1 MVSSS
6 AVARSRPP
14 SARRPASASEG
25 YDDAAARALRRRGV
39 LAPVLGLLALVAV
52 VFGGTLG
59 HGFVYDDQFL
69 VVENRLLESPASWP
83 ELFRTGSWAG
93 AGIDARNYR
102 PLPLLT
108 MAWNRWW
115 GGLEPAG
122 YHAVNL
128 LAHAL
133 AAVLLYALGRRLALG
148 RPAAWLA
155 AALFAVHPL
164 QAEPVS
170 EIVGRMDLMAGAAML
185 AALLAH
191 LALRERQLDGRPPW
205 AMGAAAVALYAAG
218 LLSKEHVVLFPAVA
232 AVWDLGRRRELPLRR
247 ALPVHAAYAAAAA
260 GYLAL
265 RAAVFG
271 GELLAGAVSRLDNPL
286 AHVAPALRFVSAL
299 GVAGRYLGHAA
310 LPTGLSP
317 EYCYAQVLPL
327 ESIGAPSAL
336 LTMLAT
342 AVLAAG
348 ALALARR
355 SPRAALAIALGAAAF
370 LPVSNLLFPIGT
382 VMGDRLFYL
391 PLAALALLVGF
402 AVERLAASR
411 PRVSAAIAATVLA
424 ALAAGAAA
432 QTRHWRDSYALSRR
446 AVAAAPL
453 CARGHSNL
461 GYDLLERGELAGAA
475 ASFARALEL
484 YPEQPKAEV
493 GLATVAIR
501 RAGDIGALDDAA
513 RRLERALGL
522 DSRSS
527 AALEVAAE
535 VARRRGDA
543 DAARRYW
550 ERRLAL
556 DPNHAPTLSNLAL
569 LEWTAGRPEPA
580 LALWRRAAAQPG
592 APAEVWRNLS
602 AALSATGAN
611 DEAAAAWSR
620 YESARAASGA
630 EGAISGRRRNNKP

>member
-1 MVSSS
+1 M
-6 AVARSRPP
+6 
-14 SARRPASASEG
+14 
-25 YDDAAARALRRRGV
+25 
-39 LAPVLGLLALVAV
+39 LLAY
-52 VFGGTLG
+52 GGSLG

-69 VVENRLLESPASWP
+69 VVDNPRLEMPARWP
-83 ELFRTGSWAG
+83 ELFRTGSWAA

-128 LAHAL
+128 LFHAV
-133 AAVLLYALGRRLALG
+133 AVGLLYALGRRLELG

-185 AALLAH
+185 GAQLAH
-191 LALRERQLDGRPPW
+191 LSLRERQRDGRASW
-205 AMGAAAVALYAAG
+205 GMGAVAVALYAAG

-232 AVWDLGRRRELPLRR
+232 AVWDLGRRRDLPLRR
-247 ALPVHAAYAAAAA
+247 ALTIHAAYAAVAA

-271 GELLAGAVSRLDNPL
+271 GELLAGTVSRLDNPL
-286 AHVAPALRFVSAL
+286 AHVDPALRFVSAL
-299 GVAGRYLGHAA
+299 GVAGRYLGRAA
-310 LPTGLSP
+310 LPVGLSP
-317 EYCYAQVLPL
+317 DYCYAQVLPFK
-327 ESIGAPSAL
+327 SIVAPGAL
-336 LTMLAT
+336 LAVLA
-342 AVLAAG
+342 AVSLAAG

-355 SPRAALAIALGAAAF
+355 SPRAALALALGAAAF

-391 PLAALALLVGF
+391 PLAALALLVGL
-402 AVERLAASR
+402 AAERLAASR
-411 PRVSAAIAATVLA
+411 PRVAVAIAATVLA
-424 ALAAGAAA
+424 ALGVGAAA

-475 ASFARALEL
+475 ASFARALDL

-493 GLATVAIR
+493 GLATVALR
-501 RAGDIGALDDAA
+501 RAGDAGTLDDAA
-513 RRLERALGL
+513 RRLARALAL
-522 DSRSS
+522 DPRST

-535 VARRRGDA
+535 VARRRDDA
-543 DAARRYW
+543 DGARRFW
-550 ERRLAL
+550 QTRLEL
-556 DPNHAPTLSNLAL
+556 DPTHAPTLSNLAL
-569 LEWTAGRPEPA
+569 LEWNAGRPEPA

-592 APAEVWRNLS
+592 APAEVWRNLG
-602 AALSATGAN
+602 AALAATGAR
-611 DEAAAAWSR
+611 DEAEAAFRR
-620 YESARAASGA
+620 YEAERAAGGAGTTSGL
-630 EGAISGRRRNNKP
+630 RRNSRP